1 MDPITIATAA
11 FTAIK
16 TGVSV
21 GKDLQSL
28 AGDIGKLWGA
38 IDQIKDEHN
47 TAKSKRRGSVEE
59 EALHTFMA
67 KKKAEDMEDALRQI
81 VYATRGINGWNEL
94 VRLRA
99 QIRKERLEE
108 KHRQQKRAEEIKEII
123 LAGVLVT
130 VFTSILCFFAWFV
143 WEARKARG

>member
-16 TGVSV
+16 TGVGV

-47 TAKSKRRGSVEE
+47 AEKSKRRGSVEE
-59 EALHTFMA
+59 EALQTFMA

-99 QIRKERLEE
+99 QIRKQRLEE
-108 KHRQQKRAEEIKEII
+108 KQLKQKRAEEIKEII
-123 LAGVLVT
+123 LAGLLIT
-130 VFTSILCFFAWFV
+130 IFTSILCFFAWFV
-143 WEARKARG
+143 WEAKKARG